1 MTEEKNAALL
11 AIHGVSPEYTAEQ
24 AVAMGNAML
33 IVLGT
38 SGLILATE
46 MACFVSIA
54 TEYGATPEALAGW
67 RRFDYANA
75 KLADQMD
82 VGPRLARHMM
92 YDAIRIV
99 RAAAP
104 PGPSRKVTAVARAL
118 GVQQA
123 VVSMLDAAVTAD
135 EALRRARAQ
144 LERSLKRRPPGVVPP
159 AIAAG
164 FASIAEQEE
173 DIRRMRLK
181 AMENG

>member
-1 MTEEKNAALL
+1 MTEEGNAALVE
-11 AIHGVSPEYTAEQ
+11 IHGVLPEYTAEQ
-24 AVAMGNAML
+24 AIAVGNAML
-33 IVLGT
+33 IVLGCA
-38 SGLILATE
+38 GLVLATE
-46 MACFVSIA
+46 MATFVTIA

-75 KLADQMD
+75 KLGDQMD

-123 VVSMLDAAVTAD
+123 VVSMLDAAVTAE
-135 EALRRARAQ
+135 EALGRARAQ
-144 LERSLKRRPPGVVPP
+144 LERSKKRRRGEVSP
-159 AIAAG
+159 ALMAG
-164 FASIAEQEE
+164 FASIAEQEQ
-173 DIRRMRLK
+173 DIRRMRLR